1 MNFWRFG
8 LVLALAL
15 AGVGAVI
22 GVGGTPA
29 HAQEVG
35 EEDAWIQI
43 ESYPSEATARARA
56 AAYAAEFPDVA
67 VFKGRSWHAIVLG
80 PYSPEA
86 AAGRLA
92 ELRRSGQVP
101 RDAFV
106 TDGTG
111 FAGRLEDLGSAEAGA
126 EATAEE
132 GAAEAVT
139 EEATTTADD
148 VGTQAAVDQAA
159 ADQTAADQTAA
170 EPTETVE
177 APTPVEPDETLSEAR
192 ASEAELSRDERKALQ
207 EALKWYGF
215 YQSGIDGAFGP
226 GTRASMTAWQEANGF
241 EPTGVLTTVQRA
253 TLVTNHAADLA
264 EFGFETIT
272 EAEAGIEITLPLS
285 LVQFDHYEPPF
296 VHFAEKDG
304 SGLRI
309 LLISEPGGPEAL
321 AGLYDILQT
330 LEVVPETGERS
341 LGESQFT
348 INATSS
354 KVQSLAFAET
364 RDGMVKGYLAVWNP
378 GDAARMERILPVLK
392 ASFRPVGGKA
402 LDPGLVPMEE
412 AALSG
417 MLAGLELR
425 KPARVASG
433 VFVDEGGHVAT
444 ALANVAGCAK
454 VTIGAE
460 TAAEIAAE
468 DAASGLALLAPKAA
482 LAPRAV
488 ARLATATPRNGSE
501 ISIAGFSY
509 GERLPAAVLTFGT
522 FDAAEGLMGEPGQA
536 RLLAPV
542 MAGDMGGPVIDRAG
556 GVIGVLIPTPADAAR
571 QLPEGMALAADA
583 AALSA
588 LAQGAGLAVTGGP
601 AESGAALA
609 PDALNAAALGMTVQ
623 VSCWAE

>member
-1 MNFWRFG
+1 MPPSKLGAIGGKMSFRWYA
-8 LVLALAL
+8 LALAL
-15 AGVGAVI
+15 SLTLAPMV
-22 GVGGTPA
+22 
-29 HAQEVG
+29 HAQEVD
-35 EEDAWIQI
+35 EDQAWIQI

-56 AAYAAEFPDVA
+56 EAYATEFPDVA

-86 AAGRLA
+86 AAGRLS

-106 TDGTG
+106 TDGAG
-111 FAGRLEDLGSAEAGA
+111 FAGLLENLAEAAPLESGA
-126 EATAEE
+126 VTPDTTDT
-132 GAAEAVT
+132 VT
-139 EEATTTADD
+139 EEPAPLI
-148 VGTQAAVDQAA
+148 
-159 ADQTAADQTAA
+159 A
-170 EPTETVE
+170 ES
-177 APTPVEPDETLSEAR
+177 DETLREAR
-192 ASEAELSRDERKALQ
+192 ASEAELSQDERKALQ

-215 YQSGIDGAFGP
+215 YTSGIDGAFGQ
-226 GTRASMTAWQEANGF
+226 GTRASMSAWQEANGF
-241 EPTGVLTTVQRA
+241 EPTGVLTTRQRA
-253 TLVTNHAADLA
+253 TLIANHSADLV
-264 EFGFETIT
+264 EFGLESVT

-285 LVQFDHYEPPF
+285 LVTFDRYEPPF
-296 VHFAEKDG
+296 VHFKEKNG
-304 SGLRI
+304 SGLQI

-330 LEVVPETGERS
+330 LEAVPETGERS
-341 LGESQFT
+341 LGETSFT
-348 INATSS
+348 IRAASG
-354 KVQSLAFAET
+354 KVESLAFAET

-378 GDAARMERILPVLK
+378 ADAERMGRILPVLQS
-392 ASFRPVGGKA
+392 SFRAVGGKA

-417 MLAGLELR
+417 MLSGLELR

-433 VFVDEGGHVAT
+433 VFVDQTGHVAT
-444 ALANVAGCAK
+444 ALANVAGCTK

-460 TAAEIAAE
+460 TIAEVAAE
-468 DAASGLALLAPKAA
+468 DSAAGLALLTPKAA

-488 ARLATATPRNGSE
+488 ARLATATPRSGSE
-501 ISIAGFSY
+501 ISVVGFSY

-522 FDAAEGLMGEPGQA
+522 FEAAEGLMGEPGRA

-542 MAGDMGGPVIDRAG
+542 MAGDMGGPVLDGAG
-556 GVIGVLIPTPADAAR
+556 GVIGVLVPVPADAGR

-583 AALSA
+583 ASLGALV
-588 LAQGAGLAVTGGP
+588 QGAGLAIAGGP
-601 AESGAALA
+601 AQSGTPLS

>member
-1 MNFWRFG
+1 MCFWRYA
-8 LVLALAL
+8 LVLAFSLAL
-15 AGVGAVI
+15 APLGQ
-22 GVGGTPA
+22 
-29 HAQEVG
+29 AQEAT
-35 EEDAWIQI
+35 EEQAWIQI
-43 ESYPSEATARARA
+43 ESYPSEATAKARA
-56 AAYAAEFPDVA
+56 EAYAAEFPDVT

-101 RDAFV
+101 GDAFV
-106 TDGTG
+106 TDGAGFTG
-111 FAGRLEDLGSAEAGA
+111 VLEDLAV
-126 EATAEE
+126 
-132 GAAEAVT
+132 AEAVEREPIAT
-139 EEATTTADD
+139 EAPVA
-148 VGTQAAVDQAA
+148 
-159 ADQTAADQTAA
+159 
-170 EPTETVE
+170 ETVE
-177 APTPVEPDETLSEAR
+177 PAAVAVETAAPEPVEPAPLAIEPDETLREAR
-192 ASEAELSRDERKALQ
+192 ASESELSRDERMTLQ

-215 YQSGIDGAFGP
+215 YTSGIDGAFGQ
-226 GTRASMTAWQEANGF
+226 GTRASMSAWQEASGF
-241 EPTGVLTTVQRA
+241 EPTGVLTTRQRA

-264 EFGFETIT
+264 EFGFESVT

-285 LVQFDHYEPPF
+285 LVAFDHYEPPF

-304 SGLRI
+304 SGLRV
-309 LLISEPGGPEAL
+309 LLISEPGGQEAL

-330 LEVVPETGERS
+330 LEAVPETGERS
-341 LGESQFT
+341 LGETSFT
-348 INATSS
+348 IRAASS
-354 KVQSLAFAET
+354 TVESLAFAET

-378 GDAARMERILPVLK
+378 ADAARMERILPVLQS
-392 ASFRPVGGKA
+392 SFRAVGGKA

-417 MLAGLELR
+417 MLSGLELR

-433 VFVDEGGHVAT
+433 VFVDEIGHVAT

-460 TAAEIAAE
+460 TAAEVVAE
-468 DAASGLALLAPKAA
+468 DAVAGLALLTPKAA

-488 ARLATATPRNGSE
+488 ARLATASPRSGAE
-501 ISIAGFSY
+501 ISVAGFSY
-509 GERLPAAVLTFGT
+509 GDRLPAAVLTFGT
-522 FDAAEGLMGEPGQA
+522 FEAAEGVMGEPGQA

-542 MAGDMGGPVIDRAG
+542 MAGDMGGPVLDSGG
-556 GVIGVLIPTPADAAR
+556 GVLGVLIPVPADAGR

-583 AALSA
+583 ASLGALV
-588 LAQGAGLAVTGGP
+588 QGAGLVMTAGP
-601 AESGAALA
+601 AASGTPAT

>member
-1 MNFWRFG
+1 MCFWRYA
-8 LVLALAL
+8 LVLAFSLAV
-15 AGVGAVI
+15 APMGQ
-22 GVGGTPA
+22 
-29 HAQEVG
+29 AQEAT
-35 EEDAWIQI
+35 EEQAWIQI

-56 AAYAAEFPDVA
+56 EAYAAEFPDVT

-101 RDAFV
+101 GDAFV
-106 TDGTG
+106 TDGGGFTG
-111 FAGRLEDLGSAEAGA
+111 VLEDLAV
-126 EATAEE
+126 
-132 GAAEAVT
+132 AEAVEREPIAT
-139 EEATTTADD
+139 EAPVAETVAP
-148 VGTQAAVDQAA
+148 AAVE
-159 ADQTAADQTAA
+159 A
-170 EPTETVE
+170 ETM
-177 APTPVEPDETLSEAR
+177 APESIEPAPLVIEPDETLREAR
-192 ASEAELSRDERKALQ
+192 ASEAELSRDERMTLQ
-207 EALKWYGF
+207 EALTWYGF
-215 YQSGIDGAFGP
+215 YASGIDGAFGQ
-226 GTRASMTAWQEANGF
+226 GTRASMSAWQEANGF
-241 EPTGVLTTVQRA
+241 EPTGVLTTRQRA

-264 EFGFETIT
+264 EFGFESVT

-285 LVQFDHYEPPF
+285 LVAFDHYEPPF

-304 SGLRI
+304 SGLRV

-330 LEVVPETGERS
+330 LEAVPETGERS
-341 LGESQFT
+341 LGDTSFT
-348 INATSS
+348 IQAASS
-354 KVQSLAFAET
+354 KLESLAFAET

-378 GDAARMERILPVLK
+378 ADAARMERILPVLQS
-392 ASFRPVGGKA
+392 SFRAVGGKA

-417 MLAGLELR
+417 MLSGLELR

-433 VFVDEGGHVAT
+433 VFVDEIGHVAT

-460 TAAEIAAE
+460 TAAEVAAE
-468 DAASGLALLAPKAA
+468 DAVTGLALLTPKAA

-488 ARLATATPRNGSE
+488 ARLATASPRSGAE
-501 ISIAGFSY
+501 ISVAGFSY

-522 FDAAEGLMGEPGQA
+522 FEAAEGIMGEPGQA

-542 MAGDMGGPVIDRAG
+542 MAGDMGGPVLDSAG
-556 GVIGVLIPTPADAAR
+556 GVLGVLIPVPADAGR

-583 AALSA
+583 ASLGALV
-588 LAQGAGLAVTGGP
+588 QGAGLVMTAGP
-601 AESGAALA
+601 AASGTPAT

>member
-1 MNFWRFG
+1 MCFWRYA
-8 LVLALAL
+8 LVLAFSLAL
-15 AGVGAVI
+15 APLGQ
-22 GVGGTPA
+22 
-29 HAQEVG
+29 AQEAT
-35 EEDAWIQI
+35 EEQAWIQI

-56 AAYAAEFPDVA
+56 EAYAAEFPDVT

-101 RDAFV
+101 GDAFV
-106 TDGTG
+106 TDGAGFTG
-111 FAGRLEDLGSAEAGA
+111 VLENLAVEREPVEREPIATEAPVAE
-126 EATAEE
+126 TAEP
-132 GAAEAVT
+132 
-139 EEATTTADD
+139 
-148 VGTQAAVDQAA
+148 AAV
-159 ADQTAADQTAA
+159 
-170 EPTETVE
+170 EVETV
-177 APTPVEPDETLSEAR
+177 APEPVEPAPLAIEPDETLREAR
-192 ASEAELSRDERKALQ
+192 ASESELSRDERMTLQ

-215 YQSGIDGAFGP
+215 YTSGIDGAFGQ
-226 GTRASMTAWQEANGF
+226 GTRASMSAWQEASGF
-241 EPTGVLTTVQRA
+241 EPTGVLTARQRA
-253 TLVTNHAADLA
+253 TLVTAHAADLA
-264 EFGFETIT
+264 EFGFESVT

-285 LVQFDHYEPPF
+285 LVAFDHYEPPF

-304 SGLRI
+304 SGLRV

-330 LEVVPETGERS
+330 LEAVPETGDRS
-341 LGESQFT
+341 LGETSFT
-348 INATSS
+348 IQGASS
-354 KVQSLAFAET
+354 KLESRAFAET

-378 GDAARMERILPVLK
+378 ADAARMERILPVLQS
-392 ASFRPVGGKA
+392 SFRAVGGKA

-417 MLAGLELR
+417 MLSGLELR

-433 VFVDEGGHVAT
+433 VFVDEIGHVAT

-460 TAAEIAAE
+460 TAAEVVAE
-468 DAASGLALLAPKAA
+468 DAVAGLALLTPKAA

-488 ARLATATPRNGSE
+488 ARLATASPRSGAE
-501 ISIAGFSY
+501 ISVAGFSY
-509 GERLPAAVLTFGT
+509 GDRLPAAVLTFGT
-522 FDAAEGLMGEPGQA
+522 FEAAEGVMGEPGQA

-542 MAGDMGGPVIDRAG
+542 MAGDMGGPVLDSGG
-556 GVIGVLIPTPADAAR
+556 GVLGVLIPVPADAGR

-583 AALSA
+583 VSLGALV
-588 LAQGAGLAVTGGP
+588 QGAGLVMTAGP
-601 AESGAALA
+601 AASGTPAT

>member
-1 MNFWRFG
+1 MCFWRYA
-8 LVLALAL
+8 LVLAFSLAL
-15 AGVGAVI
+15 APLGQ
-22 GVGGTPA
+22 
-29 HAQEVG
+29 AQEAT
-35 EEDAWIQI
+35 EEQAWIQI

-56 AAYAAEFPDVA
+56 EAYAAEFPDVT

-101 RDAFV
+101 GDAFV
-106 TDGTG
+106 TDGGGFTG
-111 FAGRLEDLGSAEAGA
+111 VLENLAVEREPVEREPIATEAPVA
-126 EATAEE
+126 
-132 GAAEAVT
+132 
-139 EEATTTADD
+139 
-148 VGTQAAVDQAA
+148 
-159 ADQTAADQTAA
+159 
-170 EPTETVE
+170 ETVE
-177 APTPVEPDETLSEAR
+177 PAAVAVETVAPETIEPAPLAIEPDETLREAR
-192 ASEAELSRDERKALQ
+192 ASESELSRDERMTLQ

-215 YQSGIDGAFGP
+215 YTSGIDGAFGQ
-226 GTRASMTAWQEANGF
+226 GTRASMSAWQEASGF
-241 EPTGVLTTVQRA
+241 EPTGVLTTRQRA

-264 EFGFETIT
+264 EFGFESVT

-285 LVQFDHYEPPF
+285 LVAFDHYEPPF

-304 SGLRI
+304 SGLRV

-330 LEVVPETGERS
+330 LEAVPETGERS
-341 LGESQFT
+341 LGETSFT
-348 INATSS
+348 IRAASS
-354 KVQSLAFAET
+354 TVESLAFAET
-364 RDGMVKGYLAVWNP
+364 RDGMMKGYLAVWNP
-378 GDAARMERILPVLK
+378 ADGARMERILPVLQS
-392 ASFRPVGGKA
+392 SFRAVGGKA

-417 MLAGLELR
+417 MLSGLELR

-433 VFVDEGGHVAT
+433 VFVDEIGHVAT

-460 TAAEIAAE
+460 TAAEVVAE
-468 DAASGLALLAPKAA
+468 DAVAGLALLTPKAA

-488 ARLATATPRNGSE
+488 ARLATASPRSGAE
-501 ISIAGFSY
+501 ISVAGFSY
-509 GERLPAAVLTFGT
+509 GDRLPAAVLTFGT
-522 FDAAEGLMGEPGQA
+522 FEAAAGMMDEPGQA

-542 MAGDMGGPVIDRAG
+542 MAGDMGGPVLDSAG
-556 GVIGVLIPTPADAAR
+556 GVLGLLIPVPADAGR

-583 AALSA
+583 ASLGALV
-588 LAQGAGLAVTGGP
+588 QGAGLVMTAGP
-601 AESGAALA
+601 AASGTPAT

>member
-1 MNFWRFG
+1 MCFWRYA
-8 LVLALAL
+8 LVLAFSLAL
-15 AGVGAVI
+15 APLGQ
-22 GVGGTPA
+22 
-29 HAQEVG
+29 AQEAT
-35 EEDAWIQI
+35 EEQAWIQI

-56 AAYAAEFPDVA
+56 EAYAAEFPDVT

-86 AAGRLA
+86 AAGKLA

-101 RDAFV
+101 GDAFV
-106 TDGTG
+106 TDGAGFTG
-111 FAGRLEDLGSAEAGA
+111 VLENLAVEREPVEREPIATEAPVAE
-126 EATAEE
+126 TAEP
-132 GAAEAVT
+132 
-139 EEATTTADD
+139 
-148 VGTQAAVDQAA
+148 AAVAV
-159 ADQTAADQTAA
+159 
-170 EPTETVE
+170 ETV
-177 APTPVEPDETLSEAR
+177 APETIEPAPLAIEPDETLREAR
-192 ASEAELSRDERKALQ
+192 ASESELSRDERMTLQ

-215 YQSGIDGAFGP
+215 YTSGIDGAFGQ
-226 GTRASMTAWQEANGF
+226 GTRASMSAWQEASGF
-241 EPTGVLTTVQRA
+241 EPTGVLTTRQRA

-264 EFGFETIT
+264 EFGFESVT

-285 LVQFDHYEPPF
+285 LVAFDHYEPPF
-296 VHFAEKDG
+296 VHFAEKNG
-304 SGLRI
+304 SGLRV

-330 LEVVPETGERS
+330 LEAVPETGDRS
-341 LGESQFT
+341 LGETSFT
-348 INATSS
+348 IQGASS
-354 KVQSLAFAET
+354 KLESRAFAET

-378 GDAARMERILPVLK
+378 ADAARMERILPVLQS
-392 ASFRPVGGKA
+392 SFRAVGGKA

-417 MLAGLELR
+417 MLSGLELR

-433 VFVDEGGHVAT
+433 VFVDEIGHVAT

-460 TAAEIAAE
+460 TAAEVVAE
-468 DAASGLALLAPKAA
+468 DAVAGLALLTPKAA

-488 ARLATATPRNGSE
+488 ARLATASPRSGAE
-501 ISIAGFSY
+501 ISVAGFSY
-509 GERLPAAVLTFGT
+509 GDRLPAAVLTFGT
-522 FDAAEGLMGEPGQA
+522 FEAAEGVMGEPGQA

-542 MAGDMGGPVIDRAG
+542 MAGDMGGPVLDSGG
-556 GVIGVLIPTPADAAR
+556 GVLGVLIPVPADAGR

-583 AALSA
+583 ASLGALV
-588 LAQGAGLAVTGGP
+588 QGAGLVMTAGP
-601 AESGAALA
+601 AASGTPAT

>member
-1 MNFWRFG
+1 MCFWRYA
-8 LVLALAL
+8 LVLAFSLAV
-15 AGVGAVI
+15 APMGQ
-22 GVGGTPA
+22 
-29 HAQEVG
+29 AQEAT
-35 EEDAWIQI
+35 EEQAWIQI

-56 AAYAAEFPDVA
+56 EAYAAEFPDVT

-101 RDAFV
+101 GDAFV
-106 TDGTG
+106 TDGGGFTG
-111 FAGRLEDLGSAEAGA
+111 VLEDLAV
-126 EATAEE
+126 
-132 GAAEAVT
+132 AEAVEREPIAT
-139 EEATTTADD
+139 EAPVAETVAP
-148 VGTQAAVDQAA
+148 AAVE
-159 ADQTAADQTAA
+159 A
-170 EPTETVE
+170 ETM
-177 APTPVEPDETLSEAR
+177 APESIEPAPLIIEPDETLREAR
-192 ASEAELSRDERKALQ
+192 ASEAELSRDERMTLQ

-215 YQSGIDGAFGP
+215 YASGIDGAFGQ
-226 GTRASMTAWQEANGF
+226 GTRASMSAWQEANGF
-241 EPTGVLTTVQRA
+241 EPTGVLTTRQRA

-264 EFGFETIT
+264 EFGFESVT

-285 LVQFDHYEPPF
+285 LVAFDHYEPPF

-304 SGLRI
+304 SDLRV

-330 LEVVPETGERS
+330 LEAVPETGERS
-341 LGESQFT
+341 LGDTSFT
-348 INATSS
+348 IQAASS
-354 KVQSLAFAET
+354 KLESLAFAET

-378 GDAARMERILPVLK
+378 ADAARMERILPVLQS
-392 ASFRPVGGKA
+392 SFRAVGGKA

-417 MLAGLELR
+417 MLSGLELR

-433 VFVDEGGHVAT
+433 VFVDEIGHVAT

-460 TAAEIAAE
+460 TAADVAAE
-468 DAASGLALLAPKAA
+468 DAATGLALLTPKAA

-488 ARLATATPRNGSE
+488 ARLATASPRSGAE
-501 ISIAGFSY
+501 ISVAGFSY

-522 FDAAEGLMGEPGQA
+522 FEAAEGIMGEPGQA

-542 MAGDMGGPVIDRAG
+542 MAGDMGGPVLDSAG
-556 GVIGVLIPTPADAAR
+556 GVLGVLIPVPADAGR

-583 AALSA
+583 ASLGALV
-588 LAQGAGLAVTGGP
+588 QGAGLVMTAGP
-601 AESGAALA
+601 AASGTPAT

>member
-1 MNFWRFG
+1 MCFWRYA
-8 LVLALAL
+8 LVLAFSLAV
-15 AGVGAVI
+15 APMGQ
-22 GVGGTPA
+22 
-29 HAQEVG
+29 AQEAT
-35 EEDAWIQI
+35 EEQAWIQI

-56 AAYAAEFPDVA
+56 EAYAAEFPDVT

-101 RDAFV
+101 GDAFV
-106 TDGTG
+106 TDGGGFTG
-111 FAGRLEDLGSAEAGA
+111 VLEDLAV
-126 EATAEE
+126 
-132 GAAEAVT
+132 AEAVEREPIAT
-139 EEATTTADD
+139 EAPVAETVAP
-148 VGTQAAVDQAA
+148 AAVE
-159 ADQTAADQTAA
+159 A
-170 EPTETVE
+170 ETM
-177 APTPVEPDETLSEAR
+177 APESIEPAPLVIEPDETLREAR
-192 ASEAELSRDERKALQ
+192 ASEAELSRDERMTLQ

-215 YQSGIDGAFGP
+215 YASGIDGAFGQ
-226 GTRASMTAWQEANGF
+226 GTRASMSAWQEANGF
-241 EPTGVLTTVQRA
+241 EPTGVLTTRQRA

-264 EFGFETIT
+264 EFGFESVT

-285 LVQFDHYEPPF
+285 LVAFDHYEPPF

-304 SGLRI
+304 SGLRV

-330 LEVVPETGERS
+330 LEAVPETGERS
-341 LGESQFT
+341 LGDTSFT
-348 INATSS
+348 IQAASS
-354 KVQSLAFAET
+354 KLESLAFAET

-378 GDAARMERILPVLK
+378 ADAARMERILPVLRS
-392 ASFRPVGGKA
+392 SFRAVGGKA

-417 MLAGLELR
+417 MLSGLELR

-433 VFVDEGGHVAT
+433 VFVDEIGHVAT

-460 TAAEIAAE
+460 TAADVAAE
-468 DAASGLALLAPKAA
+468 DAATGLALLTPKAT

-488 ARLATATPRNGSE
+488 AQLATASPRSGAE
-501 ISIAGFSY
+501 ISVAGFSY

-522 FDAAEGLMGEPGQA
+522 FEAAEGIMGEPGQA

-542 MAGDMGGPVIDRAG
+542 MAGDMGGPVLDSAG
-556 GVIGVLIPTPADAAR
+556 GVLGVLIPVPADAGR

-583 AALSA
+583 ASLGALV
-588 LAQGAGLAVTGGP
+588 QGAGLVMTAGP
-601 AESGAALA
+601 AASGTPAT

>member
-1 MNFWRFG
+1 MCFWRYA
-8 LVLALAL
+8 LVLAFSLAV
-15 AGVGAVI
+15 APMGQ
-22 GVGGTPA
+22 
-29 HAQEVG
+29 AQEAT
-35 EEDAWIQI
+35 EEQAWIQI

-56 AAYAAEFPDVA
+56 EAYAAEFPDVT

-101 RDAFV
+101 GDAFV
-106 TDGTG
+106 TDGGGFTG
-111 FAGRLEDLGSAEAGA
+111 VLEDLAM
-126 EATAEE
+126 
-132 GAAEAVT
+132 AEAVEPEPIAT
-139 EEATTTADD
+139 EAP
-148 VGTQAAVDQAA
+148 VS
-159 ADQTAADQTAA
+159 
-170 EPTETVE
+170 ETVE
-177 APTPVEPDETLSEAR
+177 PAAMAAETMAPESIEPAPLVIEPDETLREAR
-192 ASEAELSRDERKALQ
+192 ASEAELSRDERMTLQ
-207 EALKWYGF
+207 EALTWYGF
-215 YQSGIDGAFGP
+215 YASGIDGAFGQ
-226 GTRASMTAWQEANGF
+226 GTRASMSAWQEANGF
-241 EPTGVLTTVQRA
+241 EPTGVLTTRQRA

-264 EFGFETIT
+264 EFGFESVT

-285 LVQFDHYEPPF
+285 LVAFDHYEPPF

-304 SGLRI
+304 SDLRV

-330 LEVVPETGERS
+330 LEAVPETGERS
-341 LGESQFT
+341 LGDTSFT
-348 INATSS
+348 IQAASS
-354 KVQSLAFAET
+354 KLESLAFAET

-378 GDAARMERILPVLK
+378 ADAARMERILPVLQS
-392 ASFRPVGGKA
+392 SFRAVGGKA

-417 MLAGLELR
+417 MLSGLELR

-433 VFVDEGGHVAT
+433 VFVDEIGHVAT
-444 ALANVAGCAK
+444 ALANVAGCTN

-460 TAAEIAAE
+460 TAADVAAE
-468 DAASGLALLAPKAA
+468 DAATGLALLAPKAA

-488 ARLATATPRNGSE
+488 ARLATASPRSGAE
-501 ISIAGFSY
+501 ISVAGFSY

-522 FDAAEGLMGEPGQA
+522 FEAAEGIMGEPGQA

-542 MAGDMGGPVIDRAG
+542 MAGDMGGPVLDSAG
-556 GVIGVLIPTPADAAR
+556 GVLGVLIPVPADAGR

-583 AALSA
+583 ASLGALV
-588 LAQGAGLAVTGGP
+588 QGAGLVMTAGP
-601 AESGAALA
+601 AASGTPAT